1 MTLTEKRLKCIDK
14 YISEKTN
21 NSSWRKNVLKDF
33 SDFLQQA
40 YTSASGFSAQNIWRM
55 KQFFEIY
62 KDNEKISPMVREISW
77 SHILTIM
84 AICKTDEAKEFYL
97 RVAIICPRII
107 K

>member
-1 MTLTEKRLKCIDK
+1 
-14 YISEKTN
+14 
-21 NSSWRKNVLKDF
+21 
-33 SDFLQQA
+33 
-40 YTSASGFSAQNIWRM
+40 M

-84 AICKTDEAKEFYL
+84 AIRKTDEAKEFYL
-97 RVAIICPRII
+97 RVAIIYPRII